1 MRGLLD
7 AIFPKTLKYRLF
19 TAFFLLILLPFSLLN
34 IYNYQKVEGLMQE
47 KISEQS
53 HEQLEI
59 MNRTLEDVTSIAFK
73 TYVLLGQ
80 DTMISEIL
88 TSPEK
93 QDKFINKKEIENRFK
108 SINNSFFMYTPF
120 VYYTILDLIG
130 NVYTSYQP
138 NTPLNYSLILAE
150 EHFSN
155 LLASDKPYYWV
166 TDDENY
172 VARDISQSPYLLS
185 LYSPLKDTNYQTYGV
200 ARVSIDY
207 SYWFTNMTRSAPD
220 HQDYFIINH
229 SSEIVAQSSK
239 NSILSA
245 FSVKEIIKTNGT
257 GNFVDSESKVMVNYI
272 YMPSL
277 DWFLVNS
284 VPMDVLFNEM
294 NSLKKQYF
302 TTFLLFTAT
311 FILITFVISQKMTL
325 PLYQLQKKMRAVVD
339 NNFKGKLSED
349 KYTGEILVLTRTYNQ
364 MLDDMQVLI
373 QKLKAEERQKE
384 AVRFQMLLSQMNPH
398 FLLNTLNIIKWL
410 ALRKEVPEISEISI
424 SLGKLLETSLNS
436 EKDLIFLQEEFELVE
451 AYIVIQRYKDD
462 RNVEIIYEIEE
473 GLEFALIP
481 KLSIEPL
488 FENAYIHG
496 LNGQKQA
503 GFIHLRIHSADQHLF
518 IEVIDNGVGIQEAMK
533 NNRKRQRKGIGLN
546 NIQERLQLLFK
557 DSSTFDIES
566 NESGTSVRFKIPLL
580 ISTPYIEEGQT
591 DVEGNHC

>member
-1 MRGLLD
+1 MKEFLD
-7 AIFPKTLKYRLF
+7 SIFPKTLKYRLF

-80 DTMISEIL
+80 DTLIAKIL
-88 TSPEK
+88 TAPEK
-93 QDKFINKKEIENRFK
+93 QDKFVNKKDIENRFI
-108 SINNSFFMYTPF
+108 SINNSFFLYTPF

-130 NVYTSYQP
+130 NVYTSYLP
-138 NTPLNYSLILAE
+138 NTPLNYHNILSE
-150 EHFSN
+150 DHFKN
-155 LLASDKPYYWV
+155 ILTSDKPYYWV
-166 TDDENY
+166 TDDVNY
-172 VARDISQSPYLLS
+172 VAKDISQSPYLLS
-185 LYSPLKDTNYQTYGV
+185 LYSPLKDANYQTYGV

-207 SYWFTNMTRSAPD
+207 SYWFTNMTREAPD
-220 HQDYFIINH
+220 HQDYYIINH
-229 SSEIVAQSSK
+229 SSEIVAQSSS
-239 NSILSA
+239 NSSISSS
-245 FSVKEIIKTNGT
+245 SVKEIVKASSS
-257 GNFVDSESKVMVNYI
+257 GNFVDTESKVMVNYI
-272 YMPSL
+272 YIPSL

-302 TTFLLFTAT
+302 TTFMLFTAT
-311 FILITFVISQKMTL
+311 FILITFIISQKMTL
-325 PLYQLQKKMRAVVD
+325 PLNQLQKKMRAVVD

-373 QKLKAEERQKE
+373 HKLKAEERQKE

-436 EKDLIFLQEEFELVE
+436 EKDLIFLKEELELVE
-451 AYIVIQRYKDD
+451 AYILIQRYKDD
-462 RNVEIIYEIEE
+462 RIVDIVYEVEE

-488 FENAYIHG
+488 FENAFIHG
-496 LNGQKQA
+496 LNAHKQ
-503 GFIHLRIHSADQHLF
+503 GGVIHLHIKSADQYLF
-518 IEVIDNGVGIQEAMK
+518 IEVLDNGIGMQEASK
-533 NNRKRQRKGIGLN
+533 NQRKRQRKGIGLN
-546 NIQERLQLLFK
+546 NIQERLKLLFK
-557 DSSTFDIES
+557 ESSSFNIDS
-566 NESGTSVRFKIPLL
+566 NESGTIVRFKIPLL
-580 ISTPYIEEGQT
+580 ISTPYTGECQT
-591 DVEGNHC
+591 DVEGYNR